1 MVVSVSLNRT
11 TQQLDQLLATAC
23 QVLFFF
29 VLVLLFVEL
38 PVPVTTV
45 FAQACVAIAKDF
57 VYFRDRRD
65 GHSLLCILFNDIST
79 FLGHYSVKYVLDD
92 CTK

>member
-1 MVVSVSLNRT
+1 MAVAAFLT

-23 QVLFFF
+23 QVLISF

-38 PVPVTTV
+38 PVQATTV
-45 FAQACVAIAKDF
+45 FAPVDVAIARDF

-65 GHSLLCILFNDIST
+65 GHSLLCILFNDIFT
-79 FLGHYSVKYVLDD
+79 FLAHY
-92 CTK
+92 